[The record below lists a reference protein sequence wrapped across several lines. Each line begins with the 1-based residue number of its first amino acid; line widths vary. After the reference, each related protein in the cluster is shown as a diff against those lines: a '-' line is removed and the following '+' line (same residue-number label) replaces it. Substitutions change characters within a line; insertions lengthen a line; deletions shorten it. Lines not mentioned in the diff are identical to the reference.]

1 MPDAGQSNSMHVI
14 YESPDAN
21 HETVAPDAP
30 VAPPPVEAPDKTPE
44 ATSSGLADLFAQAE
58 DPSSSKRKKK
68 KKGRFGDSWLP
79 WRGDTAAEKVRRTVF

>member
-21 HETVAPDAP
+21 HETVAPDTP

-44 ATSSGLADLFAQAE
+44 ATSSGLADLFA
-58 DPSSSKRKKK
+58 SGGS
-68 KKGRFGDSWLP
+68 
-79 WRGDTAAEKVRRTVF
+79 VFQ